1 MSACTLITL
10 DYRGAA
16 NVLGMFNAFAAGN
29 LLPLTLFPDSW
40 QRLILSTPFAQT
52 LDVPIRYYTGQ
63 LPIGGLS
70 GTLALQLLWLT
81 ALVLAGWLLWRRALN
96 RMVIQGG

>member
-1 MSACTLITL
+1 MG
-10 DYRGAA
+10 R
-16 NVLGMFNAFAAGN
+16 GN

-40 QRLILSTPFAQT
+40 QQFLLATPFAQT

-63 LPIGGLS
+63 LALGGLG
-70 GTLALQLLWLT
+70 GTLAIQLLWL
-81 ALVLAGWLLWRRALN
+81 AVLVLAGWLLWRHALN